1 MPNGLPAD
9 FDRWLTT
16 PPDEYEDDED
26 YDEYEDGPDY
36 DGEYD
41 YADMMMDCK
50 GDR

>member
-1 MPNGLPAD
+1 M
-9 FDRWLTT
+9 TT